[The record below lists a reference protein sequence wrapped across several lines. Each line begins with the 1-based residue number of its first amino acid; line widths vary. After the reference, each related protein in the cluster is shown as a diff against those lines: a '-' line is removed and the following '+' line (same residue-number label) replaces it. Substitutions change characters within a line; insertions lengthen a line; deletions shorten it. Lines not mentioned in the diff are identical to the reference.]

1 MKTRQLGIALLA
13 LNLIG
18 VAVMIQLSKLTYY
31 SYLGTQIANYTMSE
45 ADFLSQSGILCILG
59 SFLLSFYL
67 IYKSQIAVILANVK
81 KWLKQ

>member
-45 ADFLSQSGILCILG
+45 ADF
-59 SFLLSFYL
+59 
-67 IYKSQIAVILANVK
+67 
-81 KWLKQ
+81 

>member
-45 ADFLSQSGILCILG
+45 ADFLSQSGLLFILG
-59 SFLLSFYL
+59 SLLLSLYL
-67 IYKSQIAVILANVK
+67 IFESQIAAIIANAK